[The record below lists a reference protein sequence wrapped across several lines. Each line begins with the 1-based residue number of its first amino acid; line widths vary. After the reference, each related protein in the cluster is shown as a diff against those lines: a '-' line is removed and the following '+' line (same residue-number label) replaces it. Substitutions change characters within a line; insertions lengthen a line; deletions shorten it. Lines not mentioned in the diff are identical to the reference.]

1 VLSELAIVYRAYTRA
16 EITAVEAQTC
26 RALLAAIRT
35 TIEGADVAERM
46 NQIEALVM
54 QYRDTVASSPPRL
67 VGRDVN

>member
-16 EITAVEAQTC
+16 EITAVEAQTR
-26 RALLAAIRT
+26 RALLAEIRT